1 MCGLQTSDFADAA
14 NRRDYPGRGVAN
26 SADAGAGTGL
36 VRALETLAAARPRAV
51 RSVIISYRYA
61 GRPWI
66 QVRTLITRRTNPARR
81 APAPGAPKQP
91 PDLMITVGCCR
102 MQQETHRD
110 HEVQGFM
117 FAPVTLGSPPRMDL
131 DGRDSYG

>member
-1 MCGLQTSDFADAA
+1 MPRTGATTRAAVWQTPQT
-14 NRRDYPGRGVAN
+14 PGPVLGPC
-26 SADAGAGTGL
+26 
-36 VRALETLAAARPRAV
+36 ALETLAAARPRAV